1 MGVNTSE
8 INTVAAEDPALAK
21 ELEYAE
27 KIFKLR
33 GFITEEEAKELS
45 QLQEKIGALEYE
57 LDAIKTYKQ
66 EIKTFSEEVAQ
77 SNDKYA
83 DLDATSDITRWEQA
97 KRESSKDLGVKI
109 KEEKLYEKHKDSFK
123 NLETMQKF
131 KESDENAYNFLMSGA
146 IGEAVGQ
153 ELEKRQAQVEALTQE
168 LTELMQQLYDV
179 QQEQDTLDLEE
190 KKLPKNAKKEKNAY
204 TDKYLK
210 ALEKESKTKEK
221 IAELEIKLN
230 KKRDEGLLEEEELE
244 FVTKRYA
251 ENKEKAL
258 KTQQKIKKIVEGM
271 RQEEKTSEGD
281 LEAEQDQ
288 AERELQFKLQQE
300 ERQKLYAQGIQAVT
314 ATVQS
319 LYTMSSLFDILLDK
333 ETNFA
338 QKLGSLIPLGISILA
353 TFGQTANLI
362 TSLNSAMVAG
372 MAKRSAMT
380 AVETAARTALNKSLK
395 QEAIIEAASMAA
407 KKAGLKLSQ
416 EELIALLT
424 RKGLIE
430 ANTAATTGDI
440 AVKTA
445 DIGVTAALKMMQD
458 KLNASMMKFPLMWI
472 LAAVAAVVAAIMA
485 IVTAQQKRREEEY
498 KLRQEQIDKLNED
511 QAEIDKNLE
520 LVKSYEEVYKQYK
533 AGKTSKQELEEATES
548 LNGVL
553 DEEVLKVAKLTG
565 NYEEL
570 IKEID
575 EYKKKKLEAGKK
587 SAEEEVDKTGAQIT
601 SKAIEGQGH
610 RESNNTKYSID
621 FDG

>member
-1 MGVNTSE
+1 MS
-8 INTVAAEDPALAK
+8 
-21 ELEYAE
+21 
-27 KIFKLR
+27 
-33 GFITEEEAKELS
+33 
-45 QLQEKIGALEYE
+45 
-57 LDAIKTYKQ
+57 
-66 EIKTFSEEVAQ
+66 Q

-97 KRESSKDLGVKI
+97 RKESSKDLGVAV

-123 NLETMQKF
+123 NLDTMRKF
-131 KESDENAYNFLMSGA
+131 KESDENAYNFLMGGA
-146 IGEAVGQ
+146 IGDAVGQ
-153 ELEKRQAQVEALTQE
+153 ELERKQAQVEALTQE
-168 LTELMQQLYDV
+168 LTELMEELYDA
-179 QQEQDTLDLEE
+179 QQEQETLDLEE
-190 KKLPKNAKKEKNAY
+190 KKLPKGAKKEKEKY

-221 IAELEIKLN
+221 IAAIEIKLN

-281 LEAEQDQ
+281 LEAEQEQ

-300 ERQKLYAQGIQAVT
+300 ERQKLYAQGVQAISATIQGI
-314 ATVQS
+314 
-319 LYTMSSLFDILLDK
+319 YTLSSVFDILLDK
-333 ETNFA
+333 ETTVV
-338 QKLGSLIPLGISILA
+338 QKIGALVPLGLSIA
-353 TFGQTANLI
+353 MTFGQTANLI
-362 TSLNSAMVAG
+362 TSLNANMAAG
-372 MAKRSAMT
+372 IAKRSALKT
-380 AVETAARTALNKSLK
+380 VEAAAQAAYN
-395 QEAIIEAASMAA
+395 QELTKEKVIEAASVAA
-407 KKAGLKLSQ
+407 KKANLKLSQ
-416 EELIALLT
+416 EEITTLLT
-424 RKGLIE
+424 RQGLIK

-445 DIGVTAALKMMQD
+445 DIGVTAALKAVQD

-472 LAAVAAVVAAIMA
+472 LGAVATVTAIVMGL
-485 IVTAQQKRREEEY
+485 VTAQQKRREEEY
-498 KLRQEQIDKLNED
+498 KLRQEQIEKLNET
-511 QAEIDKNLE
+511 QEEIDKNLE
-520 LVKSYEEVYKQYK
+520 LVKSYEEIYKQYK
-533 AGKTSKQELEEATES
+533 SGKTSKQELEEATDS

-553 DEEVLKVAKLTG
+553 EEEDLKIAKLTG

-570 IKEID
+570 IKKID
-575 EYKKKKLEAGKK
+575 EYKKKKLEEGRD